1 MESTDTPAGP
11 VLDRR
16 VRRSRAALM
25 RAAVDLVSERGTT
38 AVSVS
43 DLAATANVSRQ
54 LVYQQFGD
62 RDTLLLEAARDF
74 ADRKLVQRIAHSDRG
89 DSGPRDPGGR
99 ALAAVR
105 HFAEHRSFYRAMLT
119 GPCGY
124 RLSRELSA
132 LLAPVNRRLALSM
145 AGADADPALVDD
157 LTEFVTGGSAA
168 VINDWLVQAPD
179 PLDAEAF
186 AARLTRMQRALAA
199 TATAT
204 GTLPAAPEQEP
215 HP

>member
-1 MESTDTPAGP
+1 MESTDRPAEKGI
-11 VLDRR
+11 DRR

-43 DLAATANVSRQ
+43 DLAEAANVSRQ

-62 RDTLLLEAARDF
+62 RDTLLLAAARDF
-74 ADRKLVQRIAHSDRG
+74 ADRELVQRIGFFEPGAP
-89 DSGPRDPGGR
+89 DSGAPEPGEPGDP

-124 RLSRELSA
+124 RLNRELTG
-132 LLAPVNRRLALSM
+132 LLAPVNRRLARAL
-145 AGADADPALVDD
+145 AGEGADPALVDD
-157 LTEFVTGGSAA
+157 LTEFVTGGAGA
-168 VINDWLVQAPD
+168 VFNAWLVEAPD

-186 AARLTRMQRALAA
+186 TARLTRTQRTLFDA
-199 TATAT
+199 
-204 GTLPAAPEQEP
+204 GTRPTAPEARP
-215 HP
+215 